1 MPAPNDLQK
10 PTLEWKCL
18 PCKTQSSCQSSVFC
32 VGLVGNTKD
41 EGLLEDRQSAG
52 ETLRRGQIKPL
63 VH

>member
-1 MPAPNDLQK
+1 MPAPSDLQT

-18 PCKTQSSCQSSVFC
+18 PCKTQSSSQGSVFC
-32 VGLVGNTKD
+32 VGLVGNRKD

-52 ETLRRGQIKPL
+52 ETLRRGQNKHL